1 MEELTTY
8 RNYEEYK
15 STVDKVLNKTVEDFV
30 LIGYLLKKGR
40 DTDILKGSGYANVNE
55 FAEAEYHLDASQVS
69 RFIRINDKFAVD
81 GYSDR
86 LKEEYRGYGY
96 AKLSIMLMLP
106 DALNEELSPVLS
118 KTEITA
124 VKEEIEAEAKVTDI
138 EVILEGEKE
147 EQKELD
153 NLEKGLHQLFAEDPE
168 LFRRLYEQEKEN
180 PDIRT
185 IQESLAP
192 DGEKV
197 YSVRVQGY
205 GRIMMLL
212 NDSEENVTVFKV
224 RSNKKE
230 YYGWNDVKRYVDGLI
245 TEKPVK
251 EQWELLYGEAFPEQK
266 EEFAPVQP
274 KKRKE
279 PKVQKAK
286 VQVEKKAEKETPNE
300 PEVQKQ
306 PQEKAQ
312 KEAGKEAPEEVPEKV
327 QEKELEKPE
336 IAPVQPEKPQAEK
349 EEENPELETGADL
362 VNTKT
367 EEDSDQIKGQT
378 ELVKDF
384 PQFCPDSM
392 NPPEPMSRSR
402 KEYLDGLSV
411 EQAAGYLAERM
422 RSLPHFRM
430 NFKDFWEKWLSEDV
444 DESGEGMKR

>member
-106 DALNEELSPVLS
+106 DALNEELSPAFS
-118 KTEITA
+118 KTEIQT
-124 VKEEIEAEAKVTDI
+124 VKEEVEAEAKVTDI
-138 EVILEGEKE
+138 EVILEGEKV

-153 NLEKGLHQLFAEDPE
+153 NLEKGLHQLFLEDPK
-168 LFRRLYEQEKEN
+168 LFRRLYEQEKEA

-185 IQESLAP
+185 VQENLAP

-212 NDSEENVTVFKV
+212 NDSEETVTVFKV
-224 RSNKKE
+224 RNNEKE
-230 YYGWNDVKRYVDGLI
+230 YYSWNDVKRYVDGMI
-245 TEKPVK
+245 TEKPAK
-251 EQWELLYGEAFPEQK
+251 EQWEILYGGAFPEQK
-266 EEFAPVQP
+266 EEFASVQP

-306 PQEKAQ
+306 QQEKAQ

-349 EEENPELETGADL
+349 EEKNPGPETGADL
-362 VNTKT
+362 VNTKA
-367 EEDSDQIKGQT
+367 EADSDQIEGQT

-392 NPPEPMSRSR
+392 NPPEPMHRSR

-411 EQAAGYLAERM
+411 EQAAGYLAECM
-422 RSLPHFRM
+422 RNLPHFRM

>member
-106 DALNEELSPVLS
+106 DALNEELSPAFS
-118 KTEITA
+118 KTEIQT
-124 VKEEIEAEAKVTDI
+124 VKEEVEAEAKVTDI
-138 EVILEGEKE
+138 EVILEGEKV

-153 NLEKGLHQLFAEDPE
+153 NLEKGLHQLFLEDPK
-168 LFRRLYEQEKEN
+168 LFRRLYEQEKEA

-185 IQESLAP
+185 VQENLAP

-212 NDSEENVTVFKV
+212 NDSEETVTVFKV
-224 RSNKKE
+224 RNNEKE
-230 YYGWNDVKRYVDGLI
+230 YYSWNDVKRYVDGMI
-245 TEKPVK
+245 TEKPAK
-251 EQWELLYGEAFPEQK
+251 EQWEILYGGAFPEQK

-286 VQVEKKAEKETPNE
+286 VQVEKKAEKETP
-300 PEVQKQ
+300 
-306 PQEKAQ
+306 
-312 KEAGKEAPEEVPEKV
+312 EEV
-327 QEKELEKPE
+327 QEKEPEKPE
-336 IAPVQPEKPQAEK
+336 IAPVQPGEPQAEK
-349 EEENPELETGADL
+349 EEKNPGPETGADL
-362 VNTKT
+362 VNTKA
-367 EEDSDQIKGQT
+367 EADSDQIEGQT

-384 PQFCPDSM
+384 PQFCQDSM
-392 NPPEPMSRSR
+392 NPPEPMHRSR

-411 EQAAGYLAERM
+411 EQAAGYLAECM
-422 RSLPHFRM
+422 RNLPHFRM
-430 NFKDFWEKWLSEDV
+430 NFKDFWEQWLSEDV

>member
-106 DALNEELSPVLS
+106 DALNEELSPAFS
-118 KTEITA
+118 KTEIQT
-124 VKEEIEAEAKVTDI
+124 VKEEVEAEAKVTDI
-138 EVILEGEKE
+138 EVILEGEKV

-153 NLEKGLHQLFAEDPE
+153 NLEKGLHQLFLEDPK
-168 LFRRLYEQEKEN
+168 LFRRLYEQEKEA

-185 IQESLAP
+185 VQENLAP

-212 NDSEENVTVFKV
+212 NDSEETVTVFKV
-224 RSNKKE
+224 RNNEKE
-230 YYGWNDVKRYVDGLI
+230 YYSWNDVKRYVDGMI
-245 TEKPVK
+245 TEKPAK
-251 EQWELLYGEAFPEQK
+251 EQWEILYGGAFPEQK
-266 EEFAPVQP
+266 EEFASVQP

-300 PEVQKQ
+300 PEAQKQ
-306 PQEKAQ
+306 PREKAQ

-349 EEENPELETGADL
+349 EEKNPGPETGADL

-411 EQAAGYLAERM
+411 EQAAGYLAECM
-422 RSLPHFRM
+422 RNLPHFRM